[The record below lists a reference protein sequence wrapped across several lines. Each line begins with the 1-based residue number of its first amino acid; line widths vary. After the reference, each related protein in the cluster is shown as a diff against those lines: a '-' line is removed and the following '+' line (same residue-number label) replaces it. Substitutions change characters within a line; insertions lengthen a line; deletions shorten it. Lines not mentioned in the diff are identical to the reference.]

1 MLRLIETDSDHMNL
15 SRSVSFLID
24 GQPLEPE
31 ERSHLFGCEDCMNR
45 TVDAVLEEMEKR
57 CSPAPMETQKG
68 VTVVEYALMLA
79 LVAIAVALATPN
91 IASAVI
97 SVFSKASSV
106 MAK

>member
-1 MLRLIETDSDHMNL
+1 MLATDGKNAPAGFPPWVHVLAGAHLIGPQFNLTFKGDH
-15 SRSVSFLID
+15 
-24 GQPLEPE
+24 
-31 ERSHLFGCEDCMNR
+31 
-45 TVDAVLEEMEKR
+45 EMENDSLPNQMKR
-57 CSPAPMETQKG
+57 RVKRQKG

>member
-1 MLRLIETDSDHMNL
+1 MK
-15 SRSVSFLID
+15 
-24 GQPLEPE
+24 
-31 ERSHLFGCEDCMNR
+31 LFKEIWKNGKSYRDE
-45 TVDAVLEEMEKR
+45 
-57 CSPAPMETQKG
+57 KG